1 MIEAAFECPDLPQDE
16 NKRYSRRTFFSRTSQ
31 KKNIIQKLILIRL
44 SIHFNSIH
52 QTNLVE
58 WVAKVYYASLG
69 EMQRQSLRK
78 GIYNALTK
86 HYERVVGEDED
97 LGKRQKRGT
106 IRWRK
111 QKSS

>member
-1 MIEAAFECPDLPQDE
+1 MCLCFYL
-16 NKRYSRRTFFSRTSQ
+16 Y
-31 KKNIIQKLILIRL
+31 
-44 SIHFNSIH
+44 SIH

-69 EMQRQSLRK
+69 EMQSQSLRK

-86 HYERVVGEDED
+86 HYERVISTEED

-111 QKSS
+111 RQSC

>member
-1 MIEAAFECPDLPQDE
+1 MMATRTVSNFSPYLP
-16 NKRYSRRTFFSRTSQ
+16 
-31 KKNIIQKLILIRL
+31 IIL
-44 SIHFNSIH
+44 SIH

-58 WVAKVYYASLG
+58 WVAKVYYSSLG

-86 HYERVVGEDED
+86 HYVRVLGVDED

-111 QKSS
+111 QKSY

>member
-1 MIEAAFECPDLPQDE
+1 MSFAFYD
-16 NKRYSRRTFFSRTSQ
+16 
-31 KKNIIQKLILIRL
+31 
-44 SIHFNSIH
+44 SIHLYFSKRAILTHQLSFASSSIH